1 MGTQRPL
8 VSLTRPANRPNDLSE
23 RVSQGGH
30 SAMVDMFNV
39 PEDDRFQIISEHAPK
54 EGMIWPDSFLGIKHG
69 DMVAFVQITCAAI
82 ETPSKPMTAPRNRM
96 RSGRRLG
103 RVASLRSKVN
113 SGMEAKSTPPRL
125 LGMRVC
131 PQAIAAKGT
140 AVVRMPTSR

>member
-1 MGTQRPL
+1 
-8 VSLTRPANRPNDLSE
+8 
-23 RVSQGGH
+23 
-30 SAMVDMFNV
+30 MVDMSNV

-82 ETPSKPMTAPRNRM
+82 ETPSKPMTAPSNRV
-96 RSGRRLG
+96 RSGRCLG
-103 RVASLRSKVN
+103 RVASASLRSKVN

-125 LGMRVC
+125 LGMRVS
-131 PQAIAAKGT
+131 PQEIAAKGT